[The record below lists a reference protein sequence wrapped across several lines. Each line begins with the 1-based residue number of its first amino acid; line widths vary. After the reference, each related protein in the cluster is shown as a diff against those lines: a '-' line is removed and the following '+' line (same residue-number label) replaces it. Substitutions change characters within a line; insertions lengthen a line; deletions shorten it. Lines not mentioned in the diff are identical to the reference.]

1 MTVACWFWVR
11 GLRLRSRAAGMSQGG
26 TITEILIGQIRWH
39 GSPSGRKQ
47 PRGSSGGGPHH
58 SHLWSCPG
66 RGTGQPEG
74 PEGFGASTPRRGRA
88 ELWGLSKCLSLVLE
102 MCRAKP
108 PPGASLGER
117 ERGAAAQLWPVV
129 ELSTQAL
136 KHEQDLAPEP
146 GAGELCGQE
155 PRPQLE
161 VPETPFPPSLEKALR
176 AFHGSAIRAQISGRV
191 LGAALMLGEVARAGG
206 GREGLQRCSGVSL
219 RLRPSKNSSAE
230 RLPVPR
236 VWVCPCLATR

>member
-1 MTVACWFWVR
+1 MGTRIVAGTLQTRRRRGPGGSCFSSRVRDICALKGQASCSEVPRSVTVACWFWVR

-47 PRGSSGGGPHH
+47 PQGSSGGGPHH

-74 PEGFGASTPRRGRA
+74 PEGLGAPTPRRGRA

-102 MCRAKP
+102 TCRAKP

-117 ERGAAAQLWPVV
+117 ERGAAARLWPVV

-136 KHEQDLAPEP
+136 NHEQDLAPEP
-146 GAGELCGQE
+146 AAGELCGQE

-161 VPETPFPPSLEKALR
+161 VPETPFPPRPEKALR
-176 AFHGSAIRAQISGRV
+176 AFHADTG
-191 LGAALMLGEVARAGG
+191 
-206 GREGLQRCSGVSL
+206 GLQSGL
-219 RLRPSKNSSAE
+219 RSQEGFWEQL
-230 RLPVPR
+230 
-236 VWVCPCLATR
+236 

>member
-1 MTVACWFWVR
+1 
-11 GLRLRSRAAGMSQGG
+11 MSQGG

-39 GSPSGRKQ
+39 RSPSGRKQ

-58 SHLWSCPG
+58 SHLWSCPE

-74 PEGFGASTPRRGRA
+74 PEGLGAPTPRRVRA

-102 MCRAKP
+102 TCRAKP
-108 PPGASLGER
+108 PLGASLGER
-117 ERGAAAQLWPVV
+117 ERGAAARLWPVV

-161 VPETPFPPSLEKALR
+161 VPETPFPPRLEKALR
-176 AFHGSAIRAQISGRV
+176 AFHADTG
-191 LGAALMLGEVARAGG
+191 
-206 GREGLQRCSGVSL
+206 GLQSGL
-219 RLRPSKNSSAE
+219 RSQEGFWGQL
-230 RLPVPR
+230 
-236 VWVCPCLATR
+236 